1 MDKLLKDTETQM
13 ENAFKA
19 MLQRFSKTRTG
30 RANSSALDDV
40 KIDYYGQ
47 PTPIKQ
53 LGNISI
59 PEPRLIVI
67 QPWDKSTLPLIEKA
81 ILASNIGVT
90 PDNDGNVIR
99 LPFQPLTEETRKEIV
114 KEIKKM
120 EEEAKIEI
128 RNIRRSSNDV
138 AKKMEKNSEISED
151 DKTALLEDIQEL
163 TDKWVDKI
171 TEAAKA
177 KEEEIMEV

>member
-19 MLQRFSKTRTG
+19 MLKRFSKTRTG
-30 RANSSALDDV
+30 RANSSALEDV

-53 LGNISI
+53 LCNISI

-67 QPWDKSTLPLIEKA
+67 QPWDKSTLPIIEKA
-81 ILASNIGVT
+81 VLASNIGVT

-114 KEIKKM
+114 KDIKKM
-120 EEEAKIEI
+120 AEETKIEI
-128 RNIRRSSNDV
+128 RNIRRNSNDI
-138 AKKMEKNSEISED
+138 AKKMEKDSTISED
-151 DKTALLEDIQEL
+151 DKKVLLDDIQEL
-163 TDKWVDKI
+163 TDKWVEKI

-177 KEEEIMEV
+177 KEKEVMEV